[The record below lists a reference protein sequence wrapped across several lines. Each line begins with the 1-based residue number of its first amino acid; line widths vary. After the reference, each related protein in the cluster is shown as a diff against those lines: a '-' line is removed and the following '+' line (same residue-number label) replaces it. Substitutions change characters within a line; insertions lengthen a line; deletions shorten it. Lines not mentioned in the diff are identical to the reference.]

1 MADPRNARDR
11 EQGAPERN
19 PLGLGARDAGDAHTG
34 STVDTSY
41 DAQGSDPY
49 RTGEPRKD
57 AASGAGDDPGRSVPA
72 DPDVPSSDEP

>member
-1 MADPRNARDR
+1 MADRRNASNR
-11 EQGAPERN
+11 EQSTPDRN

-34 STVDTSY
+34 STADTSY
-41 DAQGSDPY
+41 EAQGADPY

-57 AASGAGDDPGRSVPA
+57 AAGGAGGDPGPSVPA